1 MRDAGGDAVE
11 VEGVGALRR
20 EGGLP
25 AAGGHAAEAD
35 GTHVGIAR
43 VRHAAASLGIFG
55 SDARIRRLLAMPGA
69 VSSPAVN
76 LLDEIGVYI
85 GIYVVDM
92 END

>member
-35 GTHVGIAR
+35 G
-43 VRHAAASLGIFG
+43 
-55 SDARIRRLLAMPGA
+55 ARIHLRAKQIIQNAL
-69 VSSPAVN
+69 VFQKK
-76 LLDEIGVYI
+76 I
-85 GIYVVDM
+85 M
-92 END
+92 EVFIDIR